1 MHLFYTYRLNA
12 LNLYCHC
19 PRFDW
24 DIRIPMLVDPTGRL
38 PSLGTASETV
48 LQMVLIS
55 QESWRMGF

>member
-24 DIRIPMLVDPTGRL
+24 DIRIPMLVDPTGPL

-55 QESWRMGF
+55 QDS